1 MAKIGRMGGRQKG
14 SRNKATLV
22 AEEAARVALMNPG
35 TLPLDYMLAI
45 MRDAAQP
52 VNRRIA
58 AAKAAAP
65 YCHPRL
71 SPVSPPEEP
80 PMIDLTPEELEA
92 KLVDILE
99 RSGAIKEHAAEPHLI
114 RLPMGSDKQDKD

>member
-1 MAKIGRMGGRQKG
+1 
-14 SRNKATLV
+14 
-22 AEEAARVALMNPG
+22 MNPG

-45 MRDAAQP
+45 MRDESQP

-71 SPVSPPEEP
+71 SPVPPPEEP
-80 PMIDLTPEELEA
+80 AMIDLTVEELEA
-92 KLVDILE
+92 RLVDILK
-99 RSGAIKEHAAEPHLI
+99 RSGAVKDHAVEPLGI
-114 RLPMGSDKQDKD
+114 ANDSVQGEEA

>member
-1 MAKIGRMGGRQKG
+1 MAKGEKTGGRQKG
-14 SRNKATLV
+14 SRNKATLI

-35 TLPLDYMLAI
+35 ALPLDYMLAI
-45 MRDAAQP
+45 MRDDAQSI
-52 VNRRIA
+52 NRRIA

-71 SPVSPPEEP
+71 GPVPPPEEP

-99 RSGAIKEHAAEPHLI
+99 RSGAINHHAVEALGIANGSVEGEEP
-114 RLPMGSDKQDKD
+114 